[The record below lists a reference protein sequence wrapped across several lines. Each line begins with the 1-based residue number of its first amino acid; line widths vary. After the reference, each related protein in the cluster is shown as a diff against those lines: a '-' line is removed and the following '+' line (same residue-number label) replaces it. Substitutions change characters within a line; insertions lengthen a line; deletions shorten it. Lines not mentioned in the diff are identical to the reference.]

1 MTDGDIGSE
10 TDAVHSGGKFEIVAK
25 HACMLVAKS
34 VASWTE
40 YIFLQHLPVL
50 WQEIGG
56 NLCQLYIST
65 GWIYPFQC
73 DQSNNAKR
81 PDRVSQRHKQN
92 LADRQA
98 TVFLKGNLFASQE
111 IYY

>member
-40 YIFLQHLPVL
+40 
-50 WQEIGG
+50 
-56 NLCQLYIST
+56 
-65 GWIYPFQC
+65 
-73 DQSNNAKR
+73 
-81 PDRVSQRHKQN
+81 
-92 LADRQA
+92 
-98 TVFLKGNLFASQE
+98 
-111 IYY
+111 